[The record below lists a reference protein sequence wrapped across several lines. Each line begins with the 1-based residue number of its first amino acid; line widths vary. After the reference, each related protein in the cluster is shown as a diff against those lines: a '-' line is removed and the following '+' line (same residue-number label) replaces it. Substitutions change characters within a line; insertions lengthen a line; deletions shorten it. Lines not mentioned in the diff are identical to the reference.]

1 MSHQVLNLPTPSHSV
16 GCASSQHTTGV
27 HVSER
32 RQNLRF
38 DKVFTVYLTTQQG
51 MTRGIARN
59 ISTTGLFV
67 ETRDALPLGGQIKV
81 TFTGDDGTEMTA
93 LCEVRYQVALNYGAS
108 HQTDGEE
115 ALTTA
120 AVGTRGA
127 GLRII
132 AYETRENHP
141 MLLVDRERVLH

>member
-1 MSHQVLNLPTPSHSV
+1 M
-16 GCASSQHTTGV
+16 
-27 HVSER
+27 SER
-32 RQNLRF
+32 RQSLRF

-59 ISTTGLFV
+59 ISSSGLFV

-81 TFTGDDGTEMTA
+81 TFTGDDGAEMTA
-93 LCEVRYQVALNYGAS
+93 LCEVRYQVALNYGNA
-108 HQTDGEE
+108 QGADGEE
-115 ALTTA
+115 TVTTTA
-120 AVGTRGA
+120 MGTRGA

>member
-1 MSHQVLNLPTPSHSV
+1 M
-16 GCASSQHTTGV
+16 
-27 HVSER
+27 SER
-32 RQNLRF
+32 RQSLRF

-59 ISTTGLFV
+59 ISSSGLFV
-67 ETRDALPLGGQIKV
+67 ETRDPLPLGGQLKV

-93 LCEVRYQVALNYGAS
+93 LCEVRYQVALNYSNSQGLDEDRQVMTS
-108 HQTDGEE
+108 
-115 ALTTA
+115 
-120 AVGTRGA
+120 GTRGA

>member
-1 MSHQVLNLPTPSHSV
+1 MS
-16 GCASSQHTTGV
+16 
-27 HVSER
+27 SER
-32 RQNLRF
+32 RQSLRF

-59 ISTTGLFV
+59 ISSSGLFV

-81 TFTGDDGTEMTA
+81 TFSGDDGTEMTA
-93 LCEVRYQVALNYGAS
+93 LCEVRYQVALNFS
-108 HQTDGEE
+108 SSQSGEE
-115 ALTTA
+115 QQQQVVAT
-120 AVGTRGA
+120 GPRGA

>member
-1 MSHQVLNLPTPSHSV
+1 
-16 GCASSQHTTGV
+16 V
-27 HVSER
+27 HVSSER
-32 RQNLRF
+32 RQSLRF

-59 ISTTGLFV
+59 ISSSGLFV

-81 TFTGDDGTEMTA
+81 TFSGDDGTEMTA
-93 LCEVRYQVALNYGAS
+93 LCEVRYQVALNYS
-108 HQTDGEE
+108 SSQSGEE
-115 ALTTA
+115 QQQQVVAT
-120 AVGTRGA
+120 GTRGA

-132 AYETRENHP
+132 AYETSENHP

>member
-1 MSHQVLNLPTPSHSV
+1 MS
-16 GCASSQHTTGV
+16 
-27 HVSER
+27 SER
-32 RQNLRF
+32 RQSLRF

-59 ISTTGLFV
+59 ISSSGLFV

-93 LCEVRYQVALNYGAS
+93 LCEVRYQVALNYS
-108 HQTDGEE
+108 SSQSGEE
-115 ALTTA
+115 QQQQVVAT
-120 AVGTRGA
+120 GTRGA

>member
-1 MSHQVLNLPTPSHSV
+1 MS
-16 GCASSQHTTGV
+16 
-27 HVSER
+27 SER
-32 RQNLRF
+32 RQSLRF

-59 ISTTGLFV
+59 ISSSGLFV

-81 TFTGDDGTEMTA
+81 TFSGDDGTEMTA
-93 LCEVRYQVALNYGAS
+93 LCEVRYQVALNYSSSQSGDEQQQQVVAS
-108 HQTDGEE
+108 
-115 ALTTA
+115 
-120 AVGTRGA
+120 GTRGA

>member
-1 MSHQVLNLPTPSHSV
+1 
-16 GCASSQHTTGV
+16 
-27 HVSER
+27 VSER
-32 RQNLRF
+32 RQSLRF

-59 ISTTGLFV
+59 ISSSGLFV

-93 LCEVRYQVALNYGAS
+93 LCEVRYQVALNYSSPQA
-108 HQTDGEE
+108 GEE
-115 ALTTA
+115 QQVVATS
-120 AVGTRGA
+120 GTRGA